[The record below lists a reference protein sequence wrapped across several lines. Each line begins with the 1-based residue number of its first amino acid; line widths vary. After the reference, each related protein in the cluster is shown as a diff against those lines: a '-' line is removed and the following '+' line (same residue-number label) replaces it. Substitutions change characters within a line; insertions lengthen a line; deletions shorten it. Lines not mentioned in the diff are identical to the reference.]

1 MYRYDDSFV
10 TGLFEDIGRLI
21 LDASAGSA
29 SIANT
34 SIDRTSIWER
44 LCELAIANAPEVTAY
59 WHRTERGR
67 GIPDA
72 AFKSSP
78 PYFFPDR
85 EPARSF
91 RTSGTTGSLRGSA
104 SYSPRGLEL
113 MNLSILENARR
124 YITAGLDRPAI
135 IRFVPAARA
144 APQMIMAHGME
155 LIAETLGDPTL
166 SAVVIGAQG
175 VDYERL
181 LAALERVERAGVPAV
196 LIGASF
202 AFVNICEQLE
212 RDGRRFAL
220 PAGSR
225 LIDAG
230 GFKGLA
236 REVGVAELRALITRT
251 FGIAPGCF
259 MNIFGMTE
267 LASQLYD
274 AHDVSIG
281 PLGQRPKA
289 RLPFVE
295 PRVRDVDTMA
305 LRPEGRGLLE
315 VVDLCILDRPAAVL
329 TGDWGIGTSQG
340 VAIIGRIERG
350 QSRGCSLSL
359 DEITGSARA
368 HHG

>member
-10 TGLFEDIGRLI
+10 AGLFEDIGRLI
-21 LDASAGSA
+21 LGESADRASV
-29 SIANT
+29 
-34 SIDRTSIWER
+34 WER
-44 LCELAIANAPEVTAY
+44 LCDLAVANAPEVAAY
-59 WHRTERGR
+59 WQRTERGR

-72 AFKSSP
+72 AFKDAP
-78 PYFFPDR
+78 PYFFADR

-124 YITAGLDRPAI
+124 HITAGLEHPAI
-135 IRFVPAARA
+135 IRFVPSARA
-144 APQMIMAHGME
+144 APHMIMAYGME
-155 LIAETLGDPTL
+155 LIAETLGDATL
-166 SAVVIGAQG
+166 SDVVIGAQG
-175 VDYERL
+175 LDHARL
-181 LAALERVERAGVPAV
+181 LATLGRVERAGVPAI

-225 LIDAG
+225 VIDAG
-230 GFKGLA
+230 GFKGRA
-236 REVGVAELRALITRT
+236 REIGVDEMRALVTRT
-251 FGIAPGCF
+251 LGIGPGGF
-259 MNIFGMTE
+259 VNLFGMTE

-274 AHDVSIG
+274 AHDVSVG

-289 RLPFVE
+289 RLAFVE

-329 TGDWGIGTSQG
+329 TGDWGIATPHG
-340 VAIIGRIERG
+340 VAITGRIQRG
-350 QSRGCSLSL
+350 QSRGCSLTL
-359 DEITGSARA
+359 DEITGSTRV